1 MSKITLKKIKGSDNI
16 LHPDSGLVF
25 RSQKDKVVIGKY
37 EDGEILTLDNSMVE
51 LCEKWNFK
59 YDQDL
64 LVEEDENEEN
74 EEIEETEE
82 GAEEEGEDQQNEE
95 ETADVEENQDETQE
109 ESQETNDDENE
120 EEVKQESKSEEVES
134 SDFSIDIPENMKTSH
149 ILDLTKNFSS
159 EIYKSFDLLHQT
171 YYDKL
176 TEMHNLLVL
185 KNKNFE
191 DLEKKYES
199 EVMSHT
205 NTQKDLEKLKAKF
218 EGIKSLF
225 N

>member
-74 EEIEETEE
+74 ENIEETEE
-82 GAEEEGEDQQNEE
+82 GAEEEDGEDEQENEE
-95 ETADVEENQDETQE
+95 TSAVEET
-109 ESQETNDDENE
+109 ETNDVDENKE
-120 EEVKQESKSEEVES
+120 EEVNQDSNTEEEEDVQQK
-134 SDFSIDIPENMKTSH
+134 SDFNIDIPDNIKTSY

-159 EIYKSFDLLHQT
+159 ELYKSFDLLHQT

-185 KNKNFE
+185 KNKSLE
-191 DLEKKYES
+191 DLEKKYEN
-199 EVMSHT
+199 EVDNHKS
-205 NTQKDLEKLKAKF
+205 TQDDLTKLKMKF